1 MRNQIA
7 KTNFLPDA
15 SRDLKFDLKVS
26 FVNTLGPSDG
36 FLNFCLELEII
47 KKNDLNKRAKNQFF
61 FNFLSFEIEIKKSV
75 R

>member
-47 KKNDLNKRAKNQFF
+47 EKKRFKQKSKKSVF

-75 R
+75 G